1 MTALSIHS
9 SNKQDFIERSAS
21 FIANTIVASIEKRG
35 ECIIGLS
42 GGSTPKPVYEALG
55 KMDLPW
61 DKVKCF
67 LVDERYIASDDP
79 ESNQRLIK
87 DTLLS
92 SAAIPKEHLCFPNTA
107 LPLSQCIEE
116 YARNLQVIIADHLPD
131 LVILGMGEDGH
142 IASLFPPVSELAL
155 GDQALI
161 IHTTTDTFA
170 IHDRISVSLNLL
182 TASDQQVFLLKGEKK
197 KKVWESMLQSREGD
211 SRWPAKRILKGE
223 RVTVIWG

>member
-1 MTALSIHS
+1 MQIKGIHTLD
-9 SNKQDFIERSAS
+9 NQDFIDQSTAL
-21 FIANTIVASIEKRG
+21 IADVISSSIKKRG

-42 GGSTPKPVYEALG
+42 GGSTPKPIYEALG
-55 KMDLPW
+55 KMELPW
-61 DKVKCF
+61 DKVKIF
-67 LVDERYIASDDP
+67 LVDERYISADDT
-79 ESNQRLIK
+79 ESNQRLLK

-92 SAAIPKEHLCFPNTA
+92 SAAIPKEHIYFPNTA

-116 YARNLQVIIADHLPD
+116 YARNLQVIITDHLPD

-161 IHTTTDTFA
+161 IHTTTDAFA

-182 TASDQQVFLLKGEKK
+182 GASDQQLFLLRGEKK
-197 KKVWESMLQSREGD
+197 KKVWESMLKSKEGD
-211 SRWPAKRILKGE
+211 SRWPAKRIIEGE
-223 RVTVIWG
+223 RVTVVWG